1 MQTMDTYLFHITV
14 MDAVIDRV
22 IITIIIMGA
31 TITVVIMGA
40 TNTMIVMGATIT
52 MIVMGAN
59 ITLIT
64 MDAAITMITIIHI
77 TENRGAKK
85 RRARAALFCYSSLRQ
100 ARFFSFW
107 H

>member
-1 MQTMDTYLFHITV
+1 MDTYLFHITV

-31 TITVVIMGA
+31 TITVI
-40 TNTMIVMGATIT
+40 IMGATIT
-52 MIVMGAN
+52 MIVMGAT

-64 MDAAITMITIIHI
+64 MDAAITMITMIHI
-77 TENRGAKK
+77 IENRGTKK
-85 RRARAALFCYSSLRQ
+85 GRARAALFCYSSLRQ

>member
-31 TITVVIMGA
+31 TITLIIMGA
-40 TNTMIVMGATIT
+40 TIIMIVMGATIT
-52 MIVMGAN
+52 MIVMGAT

-64 MDAAITMITIIHI
+64 MIHI

-85 RRARAALFCYSSLRQ
+85 RAGPSRPFLLQ
-100 ARFFSFW
+100 
-107 H
+107 